1 MSHKAGEIIIETLLP
16 LPQLTPEERIGLMA
30 LSQRFEKNQE
40 LSSTE
45 RMSLAWLVYR
55 VSNRSG

>member
-1 MSHKAGEIIIETLLP
+1 MSHKAGHVIIESLMA
-16 LPQLTPEERIGLMA
+16 LPQLTTEERIGLMA
-30 LSQRFEKNQE
+30 LTQRLEQKGE

-55 VSNRSG
+55 VANRG

>member
-1 MSHKAGEIIIETLLP
+1 MSHKAGHIIIKSLSE

-30 LSQRFEKNQE
+30 LEHRLEQREE
-40 LSSTE
+40 LTASE

-55 VSNRSG
+55 VANRE

>member
-1 MSHKAGEIIIETLLP
+1 MSHKAGHIIIESLME
-16 LPQLTPEERIGLMA
+16 LPQLTAEERIGLMA
-30 LSQRFEKNQE
+30 LAQRLEQKEE

-55 VSNRSG
+55 VANRA